1 MAKEETS
8 IEVKVDVEKC
18 EMTTAAL
25 DGDSLTEREVLTL
38 VWFNVISAAQ
48 GHRAAAP
55 VESCQSLPK
64 RSPWGRL
71 GSALY
76 TCNRLHRLRRR
87 FKHFWPISLSRPLG
101 LAIFWPWF
109 ASRALG
115 EH

>member
-1 MAKEETS
+1 M
-8 IEVKVDVEKC
+8 KVDVEKC

-64 RSPWGRL
+64 RSPWGRFW
-71 GSALY
+71 SVVDVRK
-76 TCNRLHRLRRR
+76 RLHRMRGG
-87 FKHFWPISLSRPLG
+87 FHP
-101 LAIFWPWF
+101 
-109 ASRALG
+109 
-115 EH
+115 